1 MKYLDNYQ
9 KIYEKNIFI
18 NLIDNIKEFLVWSK
32 ESKEEGFKI
41 TRKITDH
48 LQETYFD
55 KLYTVNSASKKL
67 NELMDKFEKENKKEY
82 SEEKYQLIDMI
93 EKQFLYTRKLW
104 DYLFENIVVSYYRK
118 YGEEFESDLDKSI
131 SWLKTSKWYK
141 KIDLKEST
149 EEYLKKLKKRL
160 SLSTIKKELDYASNF
175 LKNN

>member
-82 SEEKYQLIDMI
+82 S
-93 EKQFLYTRKLW
+93 
-104 DYLFENIVVSYYRK
+104 
-118 YGEEFESDLDKSI
+118 
-131 SWLKTSKWYK
+131 
-141 KIDLKEST
+141 
-149 EEYLKKLKKRL
+149 
-160 SLSTIKKELDYASNF
+160 
-175 LKNN
+175 